1 MMNAALVTLVLASV
15 VPLHGTPTERAV
27 DSRPS
32 IRAGTVEGFLLPS
45 PHDHRMRRVWVYTP
59 PGYEASRDTAHRLV
73 IAFDGPEYLDDIPL
87 PLMLDTLL
95 AAGKAP
101 PCVAVLI
108 DDSTFA
114 ARLDDLANRAWFADY
129 LANDVVPWIQAHWRV
144 THDPHRVLVTGS
156 SAGGLAAAHVALKRP
171 DRFGNVLSQ
180 SGAFW
185 RGNEA
190 SNGPPFE
197 WLTSQVT
204 RGPRRDVRFWL
215 EVGALETKGAIGGT
229 APSILDANR
238 RLRDALVAKGYR
250 VEYAEVPNGVH
261 APESWRVRL
270 ARGIVAL
277 TTDARE

>member
-1 MMNAALVTLVLASV
+1 MSVATAVLVLAAAIA
-15 VPLHGTPTERAV
+15 PLRGVPTERVV
-27 DSRPS
+27 DPRPS
-32 IRAGTVEGFLLPS
+32 VRAGHVEGFRLPS
-45 PHDHRMRRVWVYTP
+45 RHDHRMRGVWVYTP
-59 PGYEASRDTAHRLV
+59 PGYEASRDTAYRLV
-73 IAFDGPEYLDDIPL
+73 IAFDGPEYLEDIPL

-129 LANDVVPWIQAHWRV
+129 LADEVVPWIQAHWRV
-144 THDPHRVLVTGS
+144 AHDPHRVIVTGS
-156 SAGGLAAAHVALKRP
+156 SAGGLAAAHAALKRP

-197 WLTSQVT
+197 WLTSQVA

-215 EVGALETKGAIGGT
+215 EVGALETRGTLGGT

-238 RLRDALVAKGYR
+238 RFRDALLAKGYR
-250 VEYAEVPNGVH
+250 VEYGEVPNGVH

-277 TTDARE
+277 TTGARE